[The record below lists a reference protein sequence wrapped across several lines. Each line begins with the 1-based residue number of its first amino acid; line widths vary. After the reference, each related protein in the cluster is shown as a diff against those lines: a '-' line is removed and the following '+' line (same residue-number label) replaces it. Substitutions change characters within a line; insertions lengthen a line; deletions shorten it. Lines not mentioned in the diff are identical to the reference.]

1 MIHAKG
7 RDEAD
12 RVQDAAAPSRRSVVA
27 GLAAGLAAAAPFAPL
42 PAASESSPFESAPF
56 ESAPFEPA
64 TVERWAR
71 ALAAQPFDDQV
82 PPLPPALAGL
92 DYDGWRD
99 IRFRPDRAL
108 LGEAGGP
115 FRLQLFHRGFLY
127 PRPVAVNLVRDGRS
141 TPVTYDPALF
151 DFGRTRIEGPL
162 PADLGFAGIRIH
174 APLNRPDR
182 LDELIVFVG
191 ASYFRFLGKDQL
203 YGLSARGLAI
213 GTEAEREEFPLF
225 RAFFIEVPGPG
236 ATALTIHALLDGPST
251 TGAYRFVVEPGAQ
264 TLVRVSATL
273 YPRRLLATVG
283 VAPLTS
289 MFFISETDRGHSD
302 DYRPE
307 LHDSDGLQLAAGSGE
322 WLWRPLD
329 NPQHRRVSTFLDR
342 TPKGFGLLQ
351 RDRDFASYQDL
362 EAGYERRPGYF
373 VEPEGDWGEG
383 SVVLVELPTDN
394 ETADNVVAF
403 WRPKTPYPEGEP
415 VRLAYRLRALAGEAL
430 HPNGRVVNTFIADPA
445 ASGAARRAPDAA
457 ALLAR
462 RFLIDFG
469 GGDLGALL
477 ADPTPPEVV
486 ANTSLGRI
494 TATSIVPNP
503 HVGGFRVAIDVRLD
517 APGATELRAY
527 LRRRDGTGERALTET
542 WSYPWSA
549 A

>member
-1 MIHAKG
+1 MIQAKG
-7 RDEAD
+7 HAGDDTAPD
-12 RVQDAAAPSRRSVVA
+12 GAAPSRRRVMT
-27 GLAAGLAAAAPFAPL
+27 GLTAAGLAAALPAIAR
-42 PAASESSPFESAPF
+42 PAASEPL
-56 ESAPFEPA
+56 PFEPA
-64 TVERWAR
+64 VVERWAQ
-71 ALAAQPFDDQV
+71 ALAAQPFDDTV

-99 IRFRPDRAL
+99 IRFRPDRML

-127 PRPVAVNLVRDGRS
+127 PRPVAVNLVRDGVS
-141 TPVTYDPALF
+141 TPVKYDPALF
-151 DFGRTRIEGPL
+151 DFGRTRVDGPL
-162 PADLGFAGIRIH
+162 PEDLGFAGIRIH

-236 ATALTIHALLDGPST
+236 ATSLTIHALLDGPST

-264 TLVRVSATL
+264 TAVRVSATL
-273 YPRRLLATVG
+273 YPRRPLASVG
-283 VAPLTS
+283 IAPLTS

-307 LHDSDGLQLAAGSGE
+307 LHDSDGLQLATGAGE

-329 NPQHRRVSTFLDR
+329 NPRHRRVSTFLDR
-342 TPKGFGLLQ
+342 TPKGFGLMQ

-383 SVVLVELPTDN
+383 SVFLVELPTDN

-403 WRPKTPYPEGEP
+403 WRPKTPYPPGEP

-430 HPNGRVVNTFIADPA
+430 HPNGKVVNTFVAEPA
-445 ASGAARRAPDAA
+445 ASGAARRTPDGT

-469 GGDLGALL
+469 GGELGSLL
-477 ADPTPPEVV
+477 ADPMPPDVV
-486 ANTSLGRI
+486 ASASVGRI

-527 LRRRDGTGERALTET
+527 LRRQDRAGERALTET
-542 WSYPWSA
+542 WSYPWSVA
-549 A
+549 

>member
-430 HPNGRVVNTFIADPA
+430 HPNGRVVNTFIAEPA